1 MHGVQGPQHS
11 RYRDMFFPLF
21 QQWCELRG
29 IRSLLVRQP
38 DIGPWAVFSFRG
50 QTPVEAGPDWVTAYH
65 GTFFYALWS
74 VLRTGILAEG
84 NEHAHWE
91 SGVQVTPSMTTALWY
106 ARPHVLFRDR
116 TFHRCVIHVLVNK
129 QLMSKAR
136 RQGGHLQVFP
146 ADAVAVTSV
155 WIWANSGCDHSSVE
169 GFGEWE
175 PELEAVPPE
184 SQRLP
189 PTLNPGALAIE
200 GWDAEKQF
208 WHVEDATGDKLG
220 PQSIGAMRNSD
231 PERQFN
237 V

>member
-1 MHGVQGPQHS
+1 M
-11 RYRDMFFPLF
+11 
-21 QQWCELRG
+21 
-29 IRSLLVRQP
+29 
-38 DIGPWAVFSFRG
+38 
-50 QTPVEAGPDWVTAYH
+50 
-65 GTFFYALWS
+65 
-74 VLRTGILAEG
+74 
-84 NEHAHWE
+84 
-91 SGVQVTPSMTTALWY
+91 
-106 ARPHVLFRDR
+106 
-116 TFHRCVIHVLVNK
+116 
-129 QLMSKAR
+129 
-136 RQGGHLQVFP
+136 FP

-189 PTLNPGALAIE
+189 PTLNPGALAIQ
-200 GWDAEKQF
+200 GWHVEKQT

-220 PQSIGAMRNSD
+220 PQSIEAVRNSD